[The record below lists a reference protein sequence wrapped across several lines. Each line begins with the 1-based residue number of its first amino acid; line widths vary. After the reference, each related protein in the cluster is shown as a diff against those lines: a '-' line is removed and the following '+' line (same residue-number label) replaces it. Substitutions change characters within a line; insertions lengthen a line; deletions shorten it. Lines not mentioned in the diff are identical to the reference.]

1 MKNLDIRLYIKDSG
15 LMFKEVAE
23 QMGITS
29 VHLSRVLK
37 EDLKPEMRNRILKA
51 VNELMGA

>member
-1 MKNLDIRLYIKDSG
+1 
-15 LMFKEVAE
+15 MFKEVAE